1 MQLFAGDLVVK
12 MSKFQMFDSVTL
24 NQDIQLYAGGIAP
37 QGTDGAIVEIF
48 KDGEAYLVELFG
60 GCLKLTTEGDAIE
73 TSQDDPEAFRDTLDV
88 ETIYPHQI
96 NLVNVD
102 QQSDKQKV
110 KQQLLA
116 LLDLLPEESI
126 LQVKDF
132 TEFLCYKQ
140 QATSTLAASQK

>member
-1 MQLFAGDLVVK
+1 
-12 MSKFQMFDSVTL
+12 MFESVTL
-24 NQDIQLYAGGIAP
+24 NQDIQLHAGGIAP
-37 QGTDGAIVEIF
+37 QGTDGAIVEVF

-60 GCLKLTTEGDAIE
+60 GWLKLTTEGDTIAA
-73 TSQDDPEAFRDTLDV
+73 SQDDPEAFRDTLDV

-96 NLVNVD
+96 NLVNAYH
-102 QQSDKQKV
+102 QSDKQKV

-140 QATSTLAASQK
+140 QQTSLAMKES

>member
-1 MQLFAGDLVVK
+1 

-24 NQDIQLYAGGIAP
+24 NQDIQLHSGEIAP

-48 KDGEAYLVELFG
+48 KDGEAYLVELFCG
-60 GCLKLTTEGDAIE
+60 WLKLTPEGDLID

-88 ETIYPHQI
+88 ETLYPHQI
-96 NLVNVD
+96 NPVNAH
-102 QQSDKQKV
+102 QQIEKQKV

-116 LLDLLPEESI
+116 LLELLPEESI

-140 QATSTLAASQK
+140 QATSTSVVSPK

>member
-1 MQLFAGDLVVK
+1 

-24 NQDIQLYAGGIAP
+24 NQDIQLHTGGIAP
-37 QGTDGAIVEIF
+37 QGTDGAIVEVF

-60 GCLKLTTEGDAIE
+60 GWLKLTTEGDMIE
-73 TSQDDPEAFRDTLDV
+73 ASQDDPDALRDTLDV

-96 NLVNVD
+96 NLVNAH

-110 KQQLLA
+110 KQQLLG
-116 LLDLLPEESI
+116 LLELLPEESI
-126 LQVKDF
+126 LQVKDL

-140 QATSTLAASQK
+140 KQTTSKVPKNDKLLTL

>member
-1 MQLFAGDLVVK
+1 

-24 NQDIQLYAGGIAP
+24 NQDIQLHAGGIAP

-60 GCLKLTTEGDAIE
+60 GWLKFTTEGDAIE

-116 LLDLLPEESI
+116 LLELLPEESI
-126 LQVKDF
+126 VQVKDF

-140 QATSTLAASQK
+140 QQGTSTLVASQK

>member
-1 MQLFAGDLVVK
+1 

-24 NQDIQLYAGGIAP
+24 NQDIQLHAGGIAP

-60 GCLKLTTEGDAIE
+60 GWLKFTTEGDAIE

-102 QQSDKQKV
+102 KQSDKQKV

-140 QATSTLAASQK
+140 QATSVSQK

>member
-1 MQLFAGDLVVK
+1 
-12 MSKFQMFDSVTL
+12 MFDSVTL
-24 NQDIQLYAGGIAP
+24 NQDIQLQTGGIAP

-60 GCLKLTTEGDAIE
+60 GWLKFTTEGDAIE

-140 QATSTLAASQK
+140 QQGTSTLAGSLK

>member
-1 MQLFAGDLVVK
+1 

-24 NQDIQLYAGGIAP
+24 NQDIQLRSGGVAP

-60 GCLKLTTEGDAIE
+60 GWLKFTTEGEMIE
-73 TSQDDPEAFRDTLDV
+73 TSQDDPKAFRDTLDL

-102 QQSDKQKV
+102 QQSDKHKV

-116 LLDLLPEESI
+116 LLELLPEESI

-140 QATSTLAASQK
+140 QQGTSTLVASPK

>member
-1 MQLFAGDLVVK
+1 

-24 NQDIQLYAGGIAP
+24 NQDIQLHAGGIAP

-60 GCLKLTTEGDAIE
+60 GWLKFTTEGEMIE
-73 TSQDDPEAFRDTLDV
+73 ASQDDPKAFRDTLDV

-102 QQSDKQKV
+102 QHSDKQKV
-110 KQQLLA
+110 RQQLLA
-116 LLDLLPEESI
+116 LLELLPEESI

-140 QATSTLAASQK
+140 KATSTSVVSQK

>member
-1 MQLFAGDLVVK
+1 
-12 MSKFQMFDSVTL
+12 MSKFQMFDAVTL
-24 NQDIQLYAGGIAP
+24 NQDIQLHAGGIAP

-60 GCLKLTTEGDAIE
+60 GWSKFTPEGDLID
-73 TSQDDPEAFRDTLDV
+73 TSQSDPEAFRDTLDV

-96 NLVNVD
+96 DLINVQ

-110 KQQLLA
+110 RQQLLA
-116 LLDLLPEESI
+116 LLELLPEESI

-132 TEFLCYKQ
+132 TEFLCYK
-140 QATSTLAASQK
+140 STLAKPNIRML

>member
-1 MQLFAGDLVVK
+1 
-12 MSKFQMFDSVTL
+12 MSNFQMFDSVTL
-24 NQDIQLYAGGIAP
+24 NQDIQLHTGGIAP

-60 GCLKLTTEGDAIE
+60 GWLKFTTEGDAIE

-102 QQSDKQKV
+102 QQSDKHKV

-116 LLDLLPEESI
+116 LLELLPEESI
-126 LQVKDF
+126 VQVKDF

-140 QATSTLAASQK
+140 QQGTSTLAVSPK

>member
-1 MQLFAGDLVVK
+1 
-12 MSKFQMFDSVTL
+12 MSKFQIFDSVTL
-24 NQDIQLYAGGIAP
+24 NQDIQLHSAGIAP

-60 GCLKLTTEGDAIE
+60 GWLKFTTEGDTIE

-88 ETIYPHQI
+88 ETLYPDQI
-96 NLVNVD
+96 NPINAH

-116 LLDLLPEESI
+116 LLELLPEESI

-140 QATSTLAASQK
+140 QTTL

>member
-1 MQLFAGDLVVK
+1 MQLFTGDLAVK

-60 GCLKLTTEGDAIE
+60 GWLKLTTEGDMIE
-73 TSQDDPEAFRDTLDV
+73 TSQDDPEGFRDTLDV

-140 QATSTLAASQK
+140 QSTSTLAASQK

>member
-1 MQLFAGDLVVK
+1 

-24 NQDIQLYAGGIAP
+24 NQDIQLHTGGIAP

-60 GCLKLTTEGDAIE
+60 GWLKFTTEGDAIE

-102 QQSDKQKV
+102 QQSDKHKV

-116 LLDLLPEESI
+116 LLELLPEESI
-126 LQVKDF
+126 VQVKDF

-140 QATSTLAASQK
+140 QQGTSTLAVSPK

>member
-1 MQLFAGDLVVK
+1 
-12 MSKFQMFDSVTL
+12 MFDSVTL
-24 NQDIQLYAGGIAP
+24 NQDIQLQTGGIAP

-60 GCLKLTTEGDAIE
+60 GWLKFTTEGEMIE

-88 ETIYPHQI
+88 ETLYPHQI
-96 NLVNVD
+96 ILINAH

-110 KQQLLA
+110 KQQLLE
-116 LLDLLPEESI
+116 LLELLPEESI

-140 QATSTLAASQK
+140 QATSTSVVSQK

>member
-1 MQLFAGDLVVK
+1 
-12 MSKFQMFDSVTL
+12 MFDSVTL
-24 NQDIQLYAGGIAP
+24 NQDIQLHTGEIAP

-60 GCLKLTTEGDAIE
+60 GWLKFTTEGDAIE

-96 NLVNVD
+96 NLVNDD

-116 LLDLLPEESI
+116 LLELLPEESI
-126 LQVKDF
+126 VQVKDF

-140 QATSTLAASQK
+140 QQSTSTLVASPK